1 MEFPMYKL
9 IDDIKDY
16 QLKWGKEPDM
26 DTIRSWAEKYA
37 EDEKGFYYEK
47 PCSRPL
53 TFILLF
59 SMYLLG
65 VISTLLFLTLL

>member
-16 QLKWGKEPDM
+16 QRKWGKEPDM
-26 DTIRSWAEKYA
+26 DTIRSWAENYA